1 MSATANE
8 STSVGKRV
16 YIGNLPFK
24 ANAKDIRELLS
35 GFEVVS
41 VNIPKVRT
49 PSKGGRFY
57 FRRLGYAF
65 VELTSPE
72 EAERAVSELEG
83 KHLQERLLSVRI
95 ALPPKPKEEKNKDK
109 QKQKESGDDK
119 DSGDKESGAQE
130 TDNDEEAKE
139 NGQKPKQQNGSKKG
153 TKKGAKKPRRP
164 TRREELQSR
173 PDAPD
178 TVFVS
183 GLPKEVTKEEVEEL
197 FKDLPVNEVKITL
210 SRPRTIRSKKSGPI
224 SVPARAYA
232 FVKLPEDK
240 VTKAIEQ
247 LNGQE
252 YKEVPLK
259 VRMAKVDKDEVAS
272 GSASASASASVSASA
287 NGTPQPEKDTKADD
301 KDKSEAAAAATTTT
315 EASESQ

>member
-65 VELTSPE
+65 VELNSPE
-72 EAERAVSELEG
+72 EAERAVKELEG
-83 KHLQERLLSVRI
+83 KQLQERLLSIRI

-109 QKQKESGDDK
+109 QKHKESGDDDK
-119 DSGDKESGAQE
+119 GNSDKESGAQE
-130 TDNDEEAKE
+130 TDKDEEAKE
-139 NGQKPKQQNGSKKG
+139 NGQKSKQQNGSKKG
-153 TKKGAKKPRRP
+153 SKKGGAKKPRRL

-210 SRPRTIRSKKSGPI
+210 SRPRTIRSKKTGPI

-252 YKEVPLK
+252 YKEVTLK
-259 VRMAKVDKDEVAS
+259 VRMAKVDKDEIAS
-272 GSASASASASVSASA
+272 GSASVSASASASV

-301 KDKSEAAAAATTTT
+301 KEKSEAATTTTT